1 MKHNDRLSALSTGCE
16 EPQIFY
22 EHVFN
27 NYIEHKPNTNEYVYK
42 YPEHWNTYKGKKE
55 IGLRSVIVKNASRDL
70 KLKHLFFRSN
80 VPVNVNIG
88 FSISL
93 SSNDDMSAANE
104 KFKKAIKTKYIEY
117 KDEMDNIR
125 LTNPTAKNNFGID
138 DYCIEYLHATNEF
151 WIKVLKNDSE
161 FPCYLYVEK
170 ANEYMSEDLKSILNV
185 EDELFAFIS
194 MLCNN
199 EITRSTF
206 DEYIRAYPNVIIR
219 FNSDNPDDTKIT
231 GIGFKKVWNRE
242 TLFIS
247 SSISTLAEDKF
258 LTLSNVE
265 HNPLKYYDITGYP
278 STFSLY
284 LYDASKKNNVEIP
297 NDRKDLMLVEMLVCA
312 Y

>member
-1 MKHNDRLSALSTGCE
+1 MKHNE

-22 EHVFN
+22 EHVFS

-70 KLKHLFFRSN
+70 KLKNIYFRSN
-80 VPVNVNIG
+80 APVNVNIS

-117 KDEMDNIR
+117 KDEMENIR
-125 LTNPTAKNNFGID
+125 LTEPTAKNNFGID
-138 DYCIEYLHATNEF
+138 DYSIEYLHSTNEF
-151 WIKVLKNDSE
+151 WIKVLKNDE
-161 FPCYLYVEK
+161 DFPCYLHIEK
-170 ANEYMSEDLKSILNV
+170 AEEYFSEDLKSILNV
-185 EDELFAFIS
+185 NNDLFALIS
-194 MLCNN
+194 RLCNN

-206 DEYIRAYPNVIIR
+206 DEYINLYPNVIIR
-219 FNSDNPDDTKIT
+219 FNSDDPNETKIT
-231 GIGFKKVWNRE
+231 GIGFKNVWNRE
-242 TLFIS
+242 TLFIAS
-247 SSISTLAEDKF
+247 TISTLAEDKF

-284 LYDASKKNNVEIP
+284 LFDASKKNSVEIP